1 MDDHY
6 GVTPPRARASTR
18 HCVTRCGTLFGIA
31 ILAVA
36 SCQTFRNEPARPIPS
51 PVADYME
58 HDACLDRGG
67 RWLMHAHRCVDGEA
81 ADRPLLVP
89 REAEPPAEAH

>member
-1 MDDHY
+1 M
-6 GVTPPRARASTR
+6 
-18 HCVTRCGTLFGIA
+18 
-31 ILAVA
+31 
-36 SCQTFRNEPARPIPS
+36 PS

-81 ADRPLLVP
+81 AERPLLVP
-89 REAEPPAEAH
+89 REAEPPAEVR